1 MEFDQVKLRWDFR
14 IQTDQHLNH
23 NRPDMVVLEKA
34 TRVCIVVACPFD
46 TQIAEKERE
55 KIHHYQDLKVEIQK
69 MWICKS
75 LSVVPVVTGEL
86 RAVTKNLMML
96 VTKIATPR
104 RRRTL
109 DTKGFRK

>member
-23 NRPDMVVLEKA
+23 NRPDMVALEKA
-34 TRVCIVVACPFD
+34 SRVCIDVAFPFD
-46 TQIAEKERE
+46 TRTAEKEQE

-69 MWICKS
+69 MWNCKS
-75 LSVVPVVTGEL
+75 VSVVPVVTGAL

-109 DTKGFRK
+109 DT